1 MSNRNLIERI
11 CSFVDRQSN
20 GSDYSPTEIAGFSV
34 LRSRAPSDF
43 EAVVYNPLLCL
54 ILQGEKETYF
64 GARPVSFAAGQ
75 SLIVSH
81 DLPIVSRVTQASD
94 QTPYVAVVLELD
106 MTVIR
111 SLFDEIGE
119 AEFEDRQIKALDI
132 GETDAALMDAVDRL
146 FGLVEKPF
154 EAKVMAPLI
163 KREIHFRLLLAQ
175 HGATLRQLLS
185 RESHASR
192 IAKAIQQIRR
202 GYTTPL
208 AISELAGAA
217 GMSPSSFHQ
226 HFKTLTETT
235 PLQYQKD
242 LRLMEARRLLRD
254 RQLSVSS
261 TAFEVGYESPTQF
274 SREYSRKFGVPP
286 RAELTGTA
294 GTGT

>member
-1 MSNRNLIERI
+1 MSNRNLIERV
-11 CSFVDRQSN
+11 CAYVDSQSN
-20 GSDYSPTEIAGFSV
+20 GNDYRPTEIAGFTV
-34 LRSRAPSDF
+34 LRSRKPTDF

-54 ILQGEKETYF
+54 ILQGEKETTF
-64 GARPVSFAAGQ
+64 GTSPVRFAAGQ

-81 DLPIVSRVTQASD
+81 DLPIVSRVTQASA

-106 MTVIR
+106 MAVIR

-132 GETDAALMDAVDRL
+132 GQTDAALMDAIERL
-146 FGLVEKPF
+146 FGLVEQPL

-163 KREIHFRLLLAQ
+163 KREIHFRLLMAQ

-192 IAKAIQQIRR
+192 IAKAITQIRQ
-202 GYTTPL
+202 GYTAPL
-208 AISELAGAA
+208 AISELAGVA

-286 RAELTGTA
+286 RAELTGTDA
-294 GTGT
+294 